1 MRVRLRCLR
10 CQGDKV
16 FRVEDETGPQIP
28 RRRSQL
34 SPIRRRIAVGG
45 LAGGLLISIVGG
57 ALAGPTDAPPS
68 LPAASP
74 AAPASQAR
82 TPTAAATTPA
92 SPAVIPAPRSTPT
105 VAAPVAT
112 ASPAQAEPAAAGHSA
127 AAALAELV
135 IKGRA
140 PKTGYSRDQF
150 GQAWADVDRN
160 GCDTRNDI
168 LRRDL
173 PDATIKPGTHG
184 CLVLSG
190 TLADPYSGGSIAFLR
205 GTATSTAV
213 QIDHVVAL
221 SDAWQKGAQ
230 GQTLEQ
236 RTAFANDPLNLLAVD
251 GPLNGQK
258 GSGDAATW
266 LPPNTAFRCQYVA
279 RQVAVKI
286 AYGLW
291 VTSAEHDAIARI
303 LTACPDEVL
312 PTGTAPHPVAA
323 SSAAPA
329 PVPVAEAAPAPVPA
343 AEPEPAPA
351 LAPAAPPDAAYYANC
366 TAARAA
372 GAAPLLRGES
382 GYRSAM
388 DRDDDGIACEQG

>member
-1 MRVRLRCLR
+1 MSA
-10 CQGDKV
+10 
-16 FRVEDETGPQIP
+16 EDETQPRIVP
-28 RRRSQL
+28 RRSWL
-34 SPIRRRIAVGG
+34 GPTRRRLGAGV
-45 LAGGLLISIVGG
+45 LAGGLFISIVGS
-57 ALAGPTDAPPS
+57 AVAGPADAPPR
-68 LPAASP
+68 ATASP
-74 AAPASQAR
+74 TAPTSQTR
-82 TPTAAATTPA
+82 TPTVTATSTP
-92 SPAVIPAPRSTPT
+92 SPVVIPQPRSTPS
-105 VAAPVAT
+105 AT
-112 ASPAQAEPAAAGHSA
+112 ASVGTESPSQAAPGAAQRTAT
-127 AAALAELV
+127 AALAELA

-140 PKTGYSRDQF
+140 AKTGYSRDQF

-173 PDATIKPGTHG
+173 TAATIKPGTHG

-190 TLADPYSGGSIAFLR
+190 MLADPYSGGSITFLR
-205 GTATSTAV
+205 GEATSIAV

-230 GQTLEQ
+230 DQTLEQ
-236 RTAFANDPLNLLAVD
+236 RTALANDPLNLLAVD

-266 LPPNTAFRCQYVA
+266 LPPNKAFRCQYVA

-286 AYGLW
+286 TYGLW

-312 PTGTAPHPVAA
+312 PTGTAPQPTVGT
-323 SSAAPA
+323 SAAPA
-329 PVPVAEAAPAPVPA
+329 PAQAA
-343 AEPEPAPA
+343 EPAPA
-351 LAPAAPPDAAYYANC
+351 VVPTPPASAYFANC

-372 GAAPLLRGES
+372 GVAPLLLGES

-388 DRDDDGIACEQG
+388 DGDDDGIACE